1 MSNML
6 EVKVLGRGGFGVVSS
21 AQILGRVFLEL
32 GFWATSIP
40 RFGAE
45 RRGAPVHA
53 DVRVSSNKIRIK
65 SFIYKGDLTV
75 VLDQNAF
82 QVQEIF
88 SYSKPDAGV
97 VVINGSITE
106 KYEAYRN
113 QRELVFVEGTK
124 LSLARF
130 NSPFSNIIILG
141 SIFKLLG
148 ITDLE
153 LITKKVLI
161 SLPSLEEQQVNQML
175 ELGSSLTNILDR
187 LRITVEQS
195 DKDVV

>member
-1 MSNML
+1 MDNML

-45 RRGAPVHA
+45 RQGAPVHA
-53 DVRVSSNKIRIK
+53 DVRISSTKIRIK
-65 SFIYKGDLTV
+65 SFLDKGDLTI

-82 QVQEIF
+82 QVQEIL
-88 SYSKPDAGV
+88 SYSKPKGV
-97 VVINGSITE
+97 VVINGSVND
-106 KYEAYRN
+106 KYESDRN
-113 QRELVFVEGTK
+113 QREFLFIEGTK
-124 LSLARF
+124 LSLAKF
-130 NSPFSNIIILG
+130 NSPIANIIILG

-153 LITKKVLI
+153 LISKQVLI
-161 SLPSLEEQQVNQML
+161 SLPFLEEKQINQML
-175 ELGSSLTNILDR
+175 EIGSSKTNVLDR
-187 LRITVEQS
+187 LRIIR
-195 DKDVV
+195 

>member
-45 RRGAPVHA
+45 RQGAPVHA
-53 DVRVSSNKIRIK
+53 DVRVSSNRIRIK

-88 SYSKPDAGV
+88 SYSKPDVGV

-148 ITDLE
+148 ITDLD

-187 LRITVEQS
+187 LRTTVEKS
-195 DKDVV
+195 DKNVV

>member
-65 SFIYKGDLTV
+65 SFIEKGDLTV

-82 QVQEIF
+82 QVQEII
-88 SYSKPDAGV
+88 SYSKPMGV
-97 VVINGSITE
+97 VVINSSVTD
-106 KYEAYRN
+106 KYESYKNKRK
-113 QRELVFVEGTK
+113 LVFVEGTK
-124 LSLARF
+124 LSLSKF
-130 NSPFSNIIILG
+130 DSPFSNIIILG

-195 DKDVV
+195 DKNVV